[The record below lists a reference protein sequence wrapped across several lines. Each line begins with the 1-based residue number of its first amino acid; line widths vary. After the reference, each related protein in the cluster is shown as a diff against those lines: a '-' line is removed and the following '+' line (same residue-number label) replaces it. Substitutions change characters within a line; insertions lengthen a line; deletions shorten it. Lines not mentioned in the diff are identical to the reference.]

1 MNNTY
6 RFYIFLLICSFFL
19 FVHLGSFGVLESS
32 DARYAD
38 IAREM
43 MQADDYLNPVLMGIH
58 HYHKPPLTYD
68 ITILGY
74 KLFGAN
80 AFGARF
86 FLQIALLIQMLLVFE
101 LYKLLFHDKQG
112 ALFAALIYFSLPLV
126 LISTRNLTTDAYL
139 NTFILS
145 SLYFWVRYRQDQKML
160 FLYFFTISLALGFL
174 TKGPVVLIIPLTF
187 TLFYNRIQRSTLKW
201 TVHHVFAWLIFLII
215 SGSWFFY
222 LINKDIQFLNYFLGR
237 HTVDRFS
244 ENAFDRSEPFWYFL
258 VLTPLLGLP
267 WLVIL
272 PFMIKKNIKNFNTR
286 SIYFVLLMSVVLPL
300 LFFSISSSKRILY
313 ILPVFSLMAILS
325 SRLISMTDEKKLLP
339 AYRFIFAFILLF
351 SLSLIMAPYIS
362 LNLHIPN
369 SFVMYGLLMLILN
382 LLIFKVFKGD
392 LRKKMVGSTYIWAL
406 ILILAGDSVL
416 INNQELF
423 KSAEPI
429 AAFIEENNLNER
441 KIIVYN
447 ELHPSVAFE
456 LNTSVISLN
465 SGNKNLQ
472 REVQFEQNDLWK
484 KSFIDM
490 HNPEEVANF
499 KNNTDFDHTILIV
512 YKGFHKEDEWLKDVY
527 KKSQKLEKLTIYY

>member
-1 MNNTY
+1 MRSPY
-6 RFYIFLLICSFFL
+6 RYYIFLLVCAFFL
-19 FVHLGSFGVLESS
+19 FVHLGDFGVLESS
-32 DARYAD
+32 DARYAE

-43 MQADDYLNPVLMGIH
+43 MQADDYLNPILMGIH

-74 KLFGAN
+74 KLFGLN

-101 LYKLLFHDKQG
+101 LYKLFFDDKKG

-145 SLYFWVRYRQDQKML
+145 SLYFWMRYRKDQKIL
-160 FLYFFTISLALGFL
+160 FFYFFTIALALGFL
-174 TKGPVVLIIPLTF
+174 TKGPVVLIVPFTF
-187 TLFYNRIQRSTLKW
+187 ILVYNRNQNSNLNRSL
-201 TVHHVFAWLIFLII
+201 HHLLAWLIFLIL
-215 SGSWFFY
+215 SGSWFVY
-222 LINKDIQFLNYFLGR
+222 LMNRDGHFLNYFLGR

-244 ENAFDRSEPFWYFL
+244 ENAFDRSEPFWYFI

-272 PFMIKKNIKNFNTR
+272 PFMIKKNFKNFR
-286 SIYFVLLMSVVLPL
+286 SGSIYFVFLITIVVTL

-313 ILPVFSLMAILS
+313 ILPIFSLMAILT
-325 SRLISMTDEKKLLP
+325 SRLLIMTDENKLLP

-351 SLSLIMAPYIS
+351 SLSFMIAPHI
-362 LNLHIPN
+362 NLKWHIPT
-369 SFVMYGLLMLILN
+369 SFFIYGIVMLILN
-382 LLIFKVFKGD
+382 LLILYVFKGK
-392 LRKKMVGSTYIWAL
+392 LREKMVGSTYMFAL
-406 ILILAGDSVL
+406 ILILAGDAVL

-423 KSAEPI
+423 KSAQPI
-429 AAFIEENNLNER
+429 AEFIKGNNLNER

-456 LNTSVISLN
+456 LNKSVVSLD

-472 REVQFEQNDLWK
+472 REVQFETNDFWK
-484 KSFIDM
+484 RSLINM

-499 KNNTDFDHTILIV
+499 KNNTDFDQTILIV
-512 YKGFHKEDEWLKDVY
+512 YKDLHKEDEWLKDVY
-527 KKSQKLEKLTIYY
+527 KKSKKLEKLTIYY